1 MVTACVRGRGVDRGE
16 ASGEAH
22 KPDMRLFHKSAWL
35 FETFSV
41 AFQKNA
47 EIEATSGW
55 RVVSEDGLSVDI
67 VRMAHPLVAASTQ
80 TGDSL
85 YIEMKS

>member
-55 RVVSEDGLSVDI
+55 RVRKMIGHSTGRGELVLRIS
-67 VRMAHPLVAASTQ
+67 AHP
-80 TGDSL
+80 
-85 YIEMKS
+85 